1 MSTNKLTLLILLVL
15 TSVSLLIRVS
25 TSNQEV
31 PLPLPTSLTVES
43 TLTPRASTPAIPLA
57 TPTPSLPTSVLLP
70 VPFTPQAPTAN
81 WDELHNEACEE
92 ASIIMAAAYFAGDTR
107 SVIPPSEV
115 EAQLTTLTEWQQK
128 HFGYYLDS
136 NAEETA
142 RMIREVY
149 GLKARLIR
157 NFSESDIKHAL
168 ANDELVIAMLAGR
181 KLDNPYYRAPGP
193 EYHVIIFRGYT
204 STHLISND
212 PGTRRGAG
220 YKYTFAT
227 IDNATAEWDHAIEGI
242 DESKSVIVV
251 VSR

>member
-1 MSTNKLTLLILLVL
+1 MTTNKLTLLILLVL
-15 TSVSLLIRVS
+15 ISTGLLMRI
-25 TSNQEV
+25 QE
-31 PLPLPTSLTVES
+31 TKTE
-43 TLTPRASTPAIPLA
+43 TPAPTPQPTTLR
-57 TPTPSLPTSVLLP
+57 PTPSTSASPRPMASPTPWLPVSVLLP

-92 ASIIMAAAYFAGDTR
+92 ASIIMAAAYFAGDRR
-107 SVIPPSEV
+107 STIPASEV
-115 EAQLTTLTEWQQK
+115 ETQITTLTEWQQS

-149 GLKARLIR
+149 GLKAQLIR

-168 ANDELVIAMLAGR
+168 ANDKLVIIPLAGR

-193 EYHVIIFRGYT
+193 EYHVLVIRGYT
-204 STHLISND
+204 STHLITND
-212 PGTRRGAG
+212 PGTRRGAE
-220 YKYTFAT
+220 YKYTYET
-227 IDNATAEWDHAIEGI
+227 LNNATAEWDHAINGI
-242 DESKSVIVV
+242 DESKSVIIV

>member
-1 MSTNKLTLLILLVL
+1 MNTNKLSLLILLML
-15 TSVSLLIRVS
+15 TSLSLLIQVS
-25 TSNQEV
+25 TSSQKA
-31 PLPLPTSLTVES
+31 PLPRPTAAIEEATPTPRTSLPTV
-43 TLTPRASTPAIPLA
+43 PIA

-92 ASIIMAAAYFAGDTR
+92 ASVIMAAAYFAGDTR
-107 SVIPPSEV
+107 KVIPPSEV
-115 EAQLTTLTEWQQK
+115 EAQLATLTEWQQK

-168 ANDELVIAMLAGR
+168 ASDQLVIAMLAGR
-181 KLDNPYYRAPGP
+181 KLDNPYYRSPGP
-193 EYHVIIFRGYT
+193 EYHVMVIRGYT

-212 PGTRRGAG
+212 PGTRRGAE
-220 YKYTFAT
+220 YKYSFAT
-227 IDNATAEWDHAIEGI
+227 IDNATAEWDHAIGGI